1 MKRAFINGRLFDG
14 EGEIADAAVITDGE
28 LIADITQRPEAAKL
42 ADEVVDLGGQRL
54 VPGFIDLQVNGGGGV
69 LFNDAPTVDS
79 LRTIVATHRR
89 FGTTACLPT
98 LISDD
103 AETMR
108 AAIEAVG
115 EAIAQGV
122 PGVIGIHLEGPH
134 LNPERRGVHDA
145 AQMRELD
152 GRALQLLTS
161 LESGRTLVTLAP
173 EMVIGES
180 IRQLTERGARVFAGH
195 SAATYEQVRAAIDC
209 GLAGFT
215 HLFNAMSQL
224 TSREPGVVGAALDD
238 PDTFAGVIADGH
250 HVHPV
255 SLRLALRAKP
265 RGKVFLVT
273 DAMPTVGSADKTFA
287 LSSGSVTEL
296 RSSVTDPELGGRCVT
311 EDGTLAGSS
320 IGMIDAVM
328 YLVGSGLVDLEE
340 AVRMASSYP
349 AAALG
354 VDDRYGYVKPGYRAN
369 LLALDDDFDVVLS
382 VIDGEPE
389 RFDAGGASR

>member
-14 EGEIADAAVITDGE
+14 E
-28 LIADITQRPEAAKL
+28 
-42 ADEVVDLGGQRL
+42 
-54 VPGFIDLQVNGGGGV
+54 
-69 LFNDAPTVDS
+69 
-79 LRTIVATHRR
+79 
-89 FGTTACLPT
+89 
-98 LISDD
+98 
-103 AETMR
+103 TMR
-108 AAIEAVG
+108 AGIAAVG

-152 GRALQLLTS
+152 GRALELLTS

-173 EMVIGES
+173 EMVVGES
-180 IRQLTERGARVFAGH
+180 IRQLTERGVRVFAGH
-195 SAATYEQVRAAIDC
+195 SAATYEQVRSAIDC

-238 PDTFAGVIADGH
+238 PDTFTSVIADGH

-287 LSSGSVTEL
+287 LSS
-296 RSSVTDPELGGRCVT
+296 VTDPELGGRCVT

-320 IGMIDAVM
+320 IGMIDAVK

-369 LLALDDDFDVVLS
+369 LLALDDAFDVVLS
-382 VIDGEPE
+382 VIDGEPQ
-389 RFDAGGASR
+389 RFGPGGASR